1 MNISSSNKVIKAGFR
16 IIRCDDYPGIRIK
29 ERKGESHAWATLENF
44 PTKASRDR
52 RFNELLKDPMI
63 IED

>member
-1 MNISSSNKVIKAGFR
+1 MNMSSSRKVIAAGFR
-16 IIRCDDYPGIRIK
+16 IIRCDDYPAPRIK
-29 ERKGESHAWATLENF
+29 ERNGSNETWVTLESF
-44 PTKASRDR
+44 KTKAARDR